1 MFCPKCHAAFP
12 DGPLQCSSCGV
23 DLVAGPE
30 NGNVTTQE
38 LVDLLTT
45 PDVAL
50 LAVVKSVLDS
60 AGIPY
65 VVQGEEGLRTFPLGM
80 TGGFFNPSAFAAV
93 IRVRRRDYPDA
104 QCLLAETADPD
115 SGDQ

>member
-1 MFCPKCHAAFP
+1 MFCPSCQTAFP
-12 DGPLQCSSCGV
+12 DGTLQCSSCGV
-23 DLVAGPE
+23 DLVSDTEDGIE
-30 NGNVTTQE
+30 TTEE
-38 LVDLLTT
+38 LVALLST

-50 LAVVKSVLDS
+50 LSVVKSVLDS

-80 TGGFFNPSAFAAV
+80 TGGFFNPAAFAAV
-93 IRVRRRDYPDA
+93 IRVRQRDYADA
-104 QCLLAETADPD
+104 RCLLVEASDSN